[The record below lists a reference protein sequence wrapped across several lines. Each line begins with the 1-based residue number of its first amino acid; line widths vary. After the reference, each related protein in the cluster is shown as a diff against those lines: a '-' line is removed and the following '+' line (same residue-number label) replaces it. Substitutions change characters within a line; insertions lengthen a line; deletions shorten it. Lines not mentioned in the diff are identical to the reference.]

1 MSFRPGRREAWLS
14 AGVIFALAA
23 AVRAVAAAT
32 LSFPVP
38 EDTVYYAGVARNL
51 VEGRGLVSDA
61 LWSYGT
67 PPLQVPRAAFEV
79 WLPLP
84 TLLAAVPVWLAGAA
98 NWFRAAQVFSVVVS
112 AIGAAL
118 AWRLGADVAAEMKLP
133 VGRARTLA
141 AGTGVVACLL
151 GPLVVYGMLPNSTA
165 LFAALSLAA
174 CLLMTRIEARTPE
187 GGRPG
192 EGGRL
197 SDRPAGGDRPFDR
210 PGVCP
215 SVRRVGLR
223 LVRQFDRR
231 LVCLGLLIGLAGLT
245 RSEAV
250 WLGLAWL
257 VVAWRWTLTAAGDAG
272 SPGARPSRL
281 ERLRLV
287 AVPAAVAALVFAPW
301 AVRDWLAFGSPLPGQ
316 TLANALSVNPTDIYA
331 YQDQPTLANYLAQG
345 PAALIGMRVTG
356 ILHNLVEVLIVP
368 GFPVGFLGLLTLPR
382 CARLYALRP
391 LVVLAVITFLVTSL
405 VFPVSTIWGTFLH
418 AAGAIYVL
426 LIVSFLVAL
435 DAFIAWIGRL
445 RHWWRPVAW
454 LGPTLATAVVVPLL
468 FVSVVSLDRAA
479 DTTRARFEAL
489 PAALD
494 RAGVPLAANAPV
506 ITDNPIWLAET
517 AHVTA
522 LALPEESPQAVS
534 ALARR
539 FGSKLLVVIP
549 TDDGGEWPAIL
560 DGGGPGTQCFREVQ
574 LTDDSGN
581 SPPRGSPLFQIRA
594 FRIVC

>member
-1 MSFRPGRREAWLS
+1 MSFHPSRREAWLS
-14 AGVIFALAA
+14 AGAVFALALL
-23 AVRAVAAAT
+23 VRAVAAAT

-38 EDTVYYAGVARNL
+38 EDTAYYAGVARNL

-61 LWSYGT
+61 LWSYQT
-67 PPLQVPRAAFEV
+67 PPLEVPRAAFEV

-84 TLLAAVPVWLAGAA
+84 SLLAAVPIWLAGAA

-118 AWRLGADVAAEMKLP
+118 AWRLGADVATEMRLP

-141 AGTGVVACLL
+141 VGTGVVACLL
-151 GPLVVYGMLPNSTA
+151 GPLVVYGMLPDSTA

-174 CLLMTRIEARTPE
+174 CLLMTRIGARTPE
-187 GGRPG
+187 GGRPA
-192 EGGRL
+192 EEGRL
-197 SDRPAGGDRPFDR
+197 PDSPAGGGRPFDR
-210 PGVCP
+210 
-215 SVRRVGLR
+215 R
-223 LVRQFDRR
+223 LDRLFDRR
-231 LVCLGLLIGLAGLT
+231 LVALGLLIGFAGLT

-257 VVAWRWTLTAAGDAG
+257 VVAWRWTSTPAGE
-272 SPGARPSRL
+272 RPSRL

-287 AVPAAVAALVFAPW
+287 VVPAAVAALVFAPW

-356 ILHNLVEVLIVP
+356 IVHNLLDVLIVP
-368 GFPVGFLGLLTLPR
+368 GFPIGFLGLLTLPR
-382 CARLYALRP
+382 CASLHALRP
-391 LVVLAVITFLVTSL
+391 LVLLAVITFLVTSL

-426 LIVSFLVAL
+426 LIVSCLVAL
-435 DAFIAWIGRL
+435 DAFIAWVGRL

-454 LGPTLATAVVVPLL
+454 LGPALATAVVVPLL
-468 FVSVVSLDRAA
+468 FVSVISLDRGA

-494 RAGVPLAANAPV
+494 RAGVPLAANAPI

-534 ALARR
+534 DLARHL
-539 FGSKLLVVIP
+539 GSKLLIVVQ
-549 TDDGGEWPAIL
+549 TDGGGEWPAIL
-560 DGGGPGTQCFREVQ
+560 NDGGPAAQCFREVP
-574 LTDDSGN
+574 LTDSSGESLSN
-581 SPPRGSPLFQIRA
+581 GSPLYQIRA

>member
-1 MSFRPGRREAWLS
+1 MSFHPSRREAWLS
-14 AGVIFALAA
+14 AGAVFALALV
-23 AVRAVAAAT
+23 VRAVAAAT

-38 EDTVYYAGVARNL
+38 EDTAYYAGVARNL

-84 TLLAAVPVWLAGAA
+84 SLLAAVPIWLAGAA

-118 AWRLGADVAAEMKLP
+118 AWRLGADVATEMKLP

-141 AGTGVVACLL
+141 VGTGVVACFL
-151 GPLVVYGMLPNSTA
+151 GPLVVYGALSDSMA

-174 CLLMTRIEARTPE
+174 CLLMTRIGARTSE
-187 GGRPG
+187 GGRPA
-192 EGGRL
+192 EG
-197 SDRPAGGDRPFDR
+197 SEPTDRPAGG
-210 PGVCP
+210 G
-215 SVRRVGLR
+215 R
-223 LVRQFDRR
+223 LFRR
-231 LVCLGLLIGLAGLT
+231 LFGRLFGRLDVRPVGRLLDRQLIGLGLLIGLAGLT

-250 WLGLAWL
+250 WLGLVWL
-257 VVAWRWTLTAAGDAG
+257 VVAWRWTSTAAGE
-272 SPGARPSRL
+272 RPSRL

-287 AVPAAVAALVFAPW
+287 AIPAAVAALVFAPW
-301 AVRDWLAFGSPLPGQ
+301 AVRDWLVFGSPLPGQ

-356 ILHNLVEVLIVP
+356 VLHNLVEVLIVP
-368 GFPVGFLGLLTLPR
+368 GFPIGFVGLLALPNCVGLR
-382 CARLYALRP
+382 ALRP
-391 LVVLAVITFLVTSL
+391 LVLLAVITFVVTSL
-405 VFPVSTIWGTFLH
+405 VFPVSTLWGTFLH

-426 LIVSFLVAL
+426 LIVSCLVAL
-435 DAFIAWIGRL
+435 DSFIAWVGRL

-454 LGPTLATAVVVPLL
+454 LGPALATAVVVPLM

-479 DTTRARFEAL
+479 DETRARYDAL

-522 LALPEESPQAVS
+522 VALPEESPAAVL
-534 ALARR
+534 ALARH
-539 FGSKLLVVIP
+539 FGSRLLVVVQ

-560 DGGGPGTQCFREVQ
+560 NDGGPATQCFREVP
-574 LTDDSGN
+574 LTENSGEYP
-581 SPPRGSPLFQIRA
+581 SKGSPLFQIRA
-594 FRIVC
+594 FRIGC

>member
-14 AGVIFALAA
+14 AGAVFALAL

-38 EDTVYYAGVARNL
+38 EDTAYYAGVARNL

-61 LWSYGT
+61 LWSYQT
-67 PPLQVPRAAFEV
+67 PPLEVPRAAFEV

-84 TLLAAVPVWLAGAA
+84 TLIAAVPIWLAGAA

-141 AGTGVVACLL
+141 VGTGVVACFL
-151 GPLVVYGMLPNSTA
+151 GPLVVYGMLPDSTA

-174 CLLMTRIEARTPE
+174 CLLMTRIGARTPE
-187 GGRPG
+187 GGRP
-192 EGGRL
+192 
-197 SDRPAGGDRPFDR
+197 
-210 PGVCP
+210 
-215 SVRRVGLR
+215 
-223 LVRQFDRR
+223 FDRR
-231 LVCLGLLIGLAGLT
+231 LVALGLLIGFAGLT

-257 VVAWRWTLTAAGDAG
+257 VVAWRWTTTPAGE
-272 SPGARPSRL
+272 RPSRL
-281 ERLRLV
+281 ERLRLI

-356 ILHNLVEVLIVP
+356 IAHNLVDVLIVP
-368 GFPVGFLGLLTLPR
+368 GFPIGFIGLLALPN
-382 CARLYALRP
+382 CARLHALRP
-391 LVVLAVITFLVTSL
+391 LVLLAVITFLVTSL
-405 VFPVSTIWGTFLH
+405 VFPVSTTWGTFLH

-426 LIVSFLVAL
+426 LIVSCLVAL
-435 DAFIAWIGRL
+435 DSFIAWVGRL

-454 LGPTLATAVVVPLL
+454 LGPALATAVVVPLM
-468 FVSVVSLDRAA
+468 FVSVVSLDRGA
-479 DTTRARFEAL
+479 DTTQARFEAL

-494 RAGVPLAANAPV
+494 RAGVPLAANAPI
-506 ITDNPIWLAET
+506 ITDDPIWLAET

-522 LALPEESPQAVS
+522 LALPEESPEAVL
-534 ALARR
+534 ALARH
-539 FGSKLLVVIP
+539 FGSRLLVVVES
-549 TDDGGEWPAIL
+549 DDGGEWPAIL
-560 DGGGPGTQCFREVQ
+560 NDGQPATQCFREVQ
-574 LTDDSGN
+574 LTDNSGK
-581 SPPRGSPLFQIRA
+581 SPSKGSPLFQVRA

>member
-1 MSFRPGRREAWLS
+1 MSAQVSFRPGRREAWLT
-14 AGVIFALAA
+14 AGAVFALALI
-23 AVRAVAAAT
+23 VRAVAAAT

-38 EDTVYYAGVARNL
+38 EDTAYYAGVARNL

-67 PPLQVPRAAFEV
+67 PPLAVPRAAFEV
-79 WLPLP
+79 WMPLP
-84 TLLAAVPVWLAGAA
+84 TLLSALPIWLAGAV

-118 AWRLGADVAAEMKLP
+118 AWRFGADVAAEMELP

-151 GPLVVYGMLPNSTA
+151 GPLVVYGMLPDSTA

-174 CLLMTRIEARTPE
+174 CLLMTRIAARAPEAD
-187 GGRPG
+187 GA
-192 EGGRL
+192 
-197 SDRPAGGDRPFDR
+197 DRPNGRRLRRRFGRRFD
-210 PGVCP
+210 
-215 SVRRVGLR
+215 
-223 LVRQFDRR
+223 RQFDRR
-231 LVCLGLLIGLAGLT
+231 LVGLGLLIGFAGLT

-250 WLGLAWL
+250 WLGLVWL
-257 VVAWRWTLTAAGDAG
+257 VVAWRWTSTPAGE
-272 SPGARPSRL
+272 RPSRL

-316 TLANALSVNPTDIYA
+316 TLANALSVNPSDIYA
-331 YQDQPTLANYLAQG
+331 YQDQPTLAGYLAQG
-345 PAALIGMRVTG
+345 PAALVGMRITG
-356 ILHNLVEVLIVP
+356 IAHNLLDVLIVP
-368 GFPVGFLGLLTLPR
+368 GFPIGLIGLLALPN
-382 CARLYALRP
+382 CVRLRALRP
-391 LVVLAVITFLVTSL
+391 LVLLAVVTFLVTSL
-405 VFPVSTIWGTFLH
+405 VFPVSTLWGTFLH

-426 LIVSFLVAL
+426 LIVSCLVAL
-435 DAFIAWIGRL
+435 DRFIAWIGRL

-454 LGPTLATAVVVPLL
+454 LGPAMATAVVVPLM
-468 FVSVVSLDRAA
+468 FVSVVSLDRSA
-479 DTTRARFEAL
+479 DDTRARFDAL

-522 LALPEESPQAVS
+522 VALPEESPQSVL
-534 ALARR
+534 ALARH
-539 FGSKLLVVIP
+539 FGSRLLIVAQ
-549 TDDGGEWPAIL
+549 TDGGGEWPAIL
-560 DGGGPGTQCFREVQ
+560 NDGGPAAQCFREVL
-574 LTDDSGN
+574 LTDESGK
-581 SPPRGSPLFQIRA
+581 SPPKGSALFQIRA